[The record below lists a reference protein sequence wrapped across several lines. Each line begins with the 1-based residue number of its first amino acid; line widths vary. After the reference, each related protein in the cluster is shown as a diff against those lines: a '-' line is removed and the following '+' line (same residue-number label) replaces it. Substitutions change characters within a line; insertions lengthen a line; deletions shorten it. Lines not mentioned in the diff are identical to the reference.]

1 MPVIPAIR
9 LYADLLTIARNLP
22 NDRLEPGPL
31 DWTVARSDRSG
42 VLATLPTSL
51 PRSALPVHC
60 RVHAELL
67 RIAVPLKINN
77 DAILSPAP
85 THEEIASRISTHREA
100 VTREMAR
107 LEESGLLRKE
117 GRTLR
122 IKNVERLHRLVEE
135 GSED

>member
-1 MPVIPAIR
+1 MESLGQCLVAVMPRQVFLKALRDQPTFMMAVMVHLTQQIR
-9 LYADLLTIARNLP
+9 RLTDRVFEFSTLAVRN
-22 NDRLEPGPL
+22 
-31 DWTVARSDRSG
+31 
-42 VLATLPTSL
+42 
-51 PRSALPVHC
+51 

-67 RIAVPLKINN
+67 RIALPLKIHN

-122 IKNVERLHRLVEE
+122 IENLDRLHRLVEE

>member
-1 MPVIPAIR
+1 MVFSDAGHSGNPALR
-9 LYADLLTIARNLP
+9 RPSDHRSNLP

-100 VTREMAR
+100 VTREMA
-107 LEESGLLRKE
+107 GLK
-117 GRTLR
+117 
-122 IKNVERLHRLVEE
+122 KVAY
-135 GSED
+135 